1 MMVNK
6 NSTFCVYMTPCNYC
20 SKFDKPCNE
29 ACDDKGRL
37 KKAEVPAGSE
47 APDKMLNPA
56 WEYAV
61 TFARNHGMSIVAAME
76 QPMVKARFEVF
87 NKTGW

>member
-1 MMVNK
+1 MVNK

-29 ACDDKGRL
+29 ACDDKGKL
-37 KKAEVPAGSE
+37 KKAEVPAGIE
-47 APDKMLNPA
+47 APDNMINPSG
-56 WEYAV
+56 EFSV
-61 TFARNHGMSIVAAME
+61 TFAINHFISIAAAME
-76 QPMVKARFEVF
+76 HPMVKARFEVF

>member
-29 ACDDKGRL
+29 ACNDKGKPKKQKSLQVVKHLIKCLTQPESMLLRL
-37 KKAEVPAGSE
+37 P
-47 APDKMLNPA
+47 
-56 WEYAV
+56 V
-61 TFARNHGMSIVAAME
+61 T
-76 QPMVKARFEVF
+76 MV
-87 NKTGW
+87 

>member
-29 ACDDKGRL
+29 ACNDKGKP
-37 KKAEVPAGSE
+37 KKAKVPAGSE
-47 APDKMLNPA
+47 APDKMFNPA
-56 WEYAV
+56 GEYAV
-61 TFARNHGMSIVAAME
+61 TFARNHGMSIAVAME
-76 QPMVKARFEVF
+76 HPMVKARFEVF

>member
-6 NSTFCVYMTPCNYC
+6 NTTFCVYMTPCNYC

-29 ACDDKGRL
+29 ACDDKGKL
-37 KKAEVPAGSE
+37 KKAEVHAGSE

-56 WEYAV
+56 GEYAV
-61 TFARNHGMSIVAAME
+61 TFARNHGMSIAAAME
-76 QPMVKARFEVF
+76 HHMVKARIGVF
-87 NKTGW
+87 NETGR